1 MLRAWTLLAMAGA
14 LGCSG
19 SNGNGVSSS
28 GGSSGGG
35 TPDGD
40 ALYDAPTGEATPDV
54 IHGLWGGAANDGGID
69 FDIRIRLS
77 PTQLTEAVRC
87 TRGRDSTP
95 TASVSVKAR
104 ITNEEIAVL
113 ESKTDE
119 RRGTDLSC
127 KAAPRPASVT
137 RCKGDRA
144 IERDCFT
151 LSGTSLV
158 MYGASSLDTLRL
170 TKLSD

>member
-1 MLRAWTLLAMAGA
+1 MRRAWTLLAMAGA

-28 GGSSGGG
+28 SSGGS
-35 TPDGD
+35 PDGD
-40 ALYDAPTGEATPDV
+40 ALYEAPSAEATPDV

-69 FDIRIRLS
+69 FDIRIRLT

-104 ITNEEIAVL
+104 VSNDEIAVL

-119 RRGTDLSC
+119 RRGADLSC
-127 KAAPRPASVT
+127 KAAPRPASIA

-158 MYGASSLDTLRL
+158 MYGESPFETLRL

>member
-1 MLRAWTLLAMAGA
+1 MLRAWTWLAMAGA

-35 TPDGD
+35 TPEGD
-40 ALYDAPTGEATPDV
+40 ALYEAPTAEATPDL
-54 IHGLWGGAANDGGID
+54 IHGLWGGATSDSGID
-69 FDIRIRLS
+69 FDIRIRLT

-87 TRGRDSTP
+87 ARGTDSTP

-104 ITNEEIAVL
+104 VSNDEIAVL

-119 RRGTDLSC
+119 RRGADLSC
-127 KAAPRPASVT
+127 KAAPRPTSVA

-151 LSGTSLV
+151 LRGTSLV
-158 MYGASSLDTLRL
+158 IYGESSLETLRL